1 MMLSKRRR
9 YLATAF
15 LAVLVF
21 LALSFAGCASPNDGE
36 GASDQQYRFTFVP
49 SEVWGNCA
57 VIIDNETGV
66 QYLYASR
73 GYGGGITVLVD
84 ETGKPLVKK

>member
-1 MMLSKRRR
+1 MLGKRCQ
-9 YLATAF
+9 YLATIF

-21 LALSFAGCASPNDGE
+21 FALSCAGCTSPNE
-36 GASDQQYRFTFVP
+36 GKEAFDRQDRFTFVP
-49 SEVWGNCA
+49 SEAWA
-57 VIIDNETGV
+57 SFIVITDNETGV

-73 GYGGGITVLVD
+73 GYGGGLTVLVD